1 MVSRGKERWKLS
13 QLSELLKL
21 SDQEKKNRGLLNT
34 PREIAQQPDTWGG
47 TFARLQKSRPEI
59 KEFLRAA
66 GVGGDPSQAPTV
78 ILVGAGTSDYTGR
91 ALVPLL
97 RRMWKCEVIAVPST
111 DLMTDFPDYVVPGRS
126 YLWISFS
133 RSGQSPEGVTV
144 LRKALADAPDIH
156 HLVVT
161 CNADGE
167 MIRDV
172 KGNRRAF
179 AVLLDE
185 AVNDRGLAMTSSFT
199 NMVLAGQCLAHLGL
213 ANADSLDDYGDI
225 LGTLIEAGKS
235 FLDIAAD
242 RAAELAAGSYNSAC
256 FVGSGPL
263 KAVATESGL
272 KLLELT
278 AGNIRTVTESAL
290 GLRHGPMAVLDKE
303 TLFVCYLSNDECKR
317 KYEAD
322 LLKEIGSKGL
332 VRTRVAVGS
341 NGKDLTSLAELV
353 LGPKM
358 MRPVADYYRAP
369 VDIMFGQLLGLF
381 FSMRC
386 GLKPDTPSPTGAI
399 NRVVQG
405 VQIYDVCSPSLK
417 I

>member
-1 MVSRGKERWKLS
+1 MS
-13 QLSELLKL
+13 QLAELLKL
-21 SDQEKKNRGLLNT
+21 SDQDKKNRGLVNT
-34 PREIAQQPDTWGG
+34 PHEIAQQPDSWEG
-47 TFARLQKSRPEI
+47 TFTRLQKSHPEI
-59 KEFLRAA
+59 REFLRSA
-66 GVGGDPSQAPTV
+66 GIGGDPGKTPTV
-78 ILVGAGTSDYTGR
+78 ILVGAGTSDYIGR
-91 ALVPLL
+91 AVVPVL
-97 RRMWKCEVIAVPST
+97 RRLWKCEVIAVPST
-111 DLMTDFPDYVVPGRS
+111 DLMTDFPDYVIPGRP

-144 LRKALADAPDIH
+144 LRKALADAPEVH

-161 CNADGE
+161 CNADGD
-167 MIRDV
+167 MIRDI
-172 KGNRRAF
+172 KGNSRALG
-179 AVLLDE
+179 VLLDE

-199 NMVLAGQCLAHLGL
+199 NMVVAGQCLAH
-213 ANADSLDDYGDI
+213 ADSLNEYGDI
-225 LGTLIEAGKS
+225 VEGLIADGKS
-235 FLDIAAD
+235 FIDIAAD
-242 RAAELAAGSYNSAC
+242 RAAELAKGPYNSAC

-278 AGNIRTVTESAL
+278 AGKIRTVTESAL

-317 KYEAD
+317 KYEFD
-322 LLKEIGSKGL
+322 LLKEIGSKDL
-332 VRTRVAVGS
+332 VKTRVAVGA
-341 NGKDLTSLAELV
+341 GKDVGSLAEQV
-353 LGPKM
+353 LGPKT
-358 MRPVADYYRAP
+358 PHAIADYYRAP
-369 VDIMFGQLLGLF
+369 VDIIFGQLLGLF

-405 VQIYDVCSPSLK
+405 VQIYDVCAPSLK